1 LLTVAEYAPIFLF
14 SFVGGMMADRW
25 NLKRMMVTAD
35 FLTMLSIG
43 LIAVLVQLGHWPLVF
58 LATFLS
64 AMLSQVSQPS
74 SAKLFKRHVSDK
86 YIPVAVGVSQG
97 LVSLFLIVGPLLGT
111 ALYMSLGVAGSFGF
125 MVGAFGLSALVLA
138 FLPVTTPPE
147 KEKSNLVSEI
157 GEAWRFLRREAN
169 IQRLLIAFV
178 LVGLGAGLIQPLEVF
193 IVTQRL
199 QLNQEYVQWFTAI
212 GGFGFLLGSGIAV
225 VLSPR
230 LNVRLVLLGG
240 LFTIALSV
248 SVEAVSVWPVLTGG
262 MRLVVSVL
270 LAFINIL
277 ISSYMIRHVPEGL
290 VGKVNGILLPLFVGA
305 TLFGTSFSGLLMN
318 RLGLVNTYLAAAFV
332 ILLSVVPGLGIHLG
346 KPESSHPNRDFES
359 A

>member
-1 LLTVAEYAPIFLF
+1 
-14 SFVGGMMADRW
+14 
-25 NLKRMMVTAD
+25 
-35 FLTMLSIG
+35 
-43 LIAVLVQLGHWPLVF
+43 
-58 LATFLS
+58 
-64 AMLSQVSQPS
+64 
-74 SAKLFKRHVSDK
+74 
-86 YIPVAVGVSQG
+86 
-97 LVSLFLIVGPLLGT
+97 
-111 ALYMSLGVAGSFGF
+111 